1 MKNKSFEKG
10 GLTFFDVETSNGD
23 YWFSQEIGF
32 YDLENITFSKG
43 DVIIDIGAHIGTTT
57 LPTCKANPDI
67 SCIGFE
73 ASLNNYNNLIKNIS
87 ENGIKNFTPNFCGVH
102 SKTGQI
108 LECRFRSD
116 NSGATSFFN
125 KNVNDNSNYIPT
137 ISLDDIFKIYKLEN
151 IKVFKIDCEGAEYDI
166 LYNSEKI
173 KNIEIEYMYLEA
185 HDYPLQDQDP
195 KDLIR
200 YIEEELNIKHFK
212 YTIINCEGWSNNEK

>member
-1 MKNKSFEKG
+1 LKNKSFEKG
-10 GLTFFDVETSNGD
+10 GLTFFDVETSHCD
-23 YWFSQEIGF
+23 YWFSQEIDF

-57 LPTCKANPDI
+57 LPTCKTNPDI

-73 ASLNNYNNLIKNIS
+73 ANLNNYNNLIKNIS
-87 ENGIKNFTPNFCGVH
+87 ENGIKNFTPNFCGVY

-108 LECRFRSD
+108 LESRFRSD

-125 KNVNDNSNYIPT
+125 ENVNDNSNYIPT

-200 YIEEELNIKHFK
+200 YIEEELNVKHFK
-212 YTIINCEGWSNNEK
+212 YTIADCEWWSINEK